1 MVTTTQRNHGLSA
14 NGLERIG
21 ADANWCLL
29 CVKVC
34 VSDMCLPCKTRP
46 APVRTHLVLHATERA
61 VDARHGPPSEPR
73 STSPCGHHHIVASRV
88 GGDGKGKGEG
98 EKRARTNDGACAQP
112 PIEDRVRGFLLPGPR
127 RRILACRPPPSKS
140 HKGMRHALAR
150 VVVCS
155 PATCVATAG
164 ALVPLNGFRT
174 YARAHTTNSSGRDTR
189 EPPPPICETCKRRF
203 CQCTHAKTEELP
215 LFVPPYDNR
224 PPREPGPTQCCQSAP
239 PCEACVWTVYYDDL
253 ARWRAHNQTKYVK

>member
-88 GGDGKGKGEG
+88 GGGRKKGEN
-98 EKRARTNDGACAQP
+98 E
-112 PIEDRVRGFLLPGPR
+112 R
-127 RRILACRPPPSKS
+127 RRAPNPQSRIEFGVSSSPDPVVAYS
-140 HKGMRHALAR
+140 HDAHRQAKAIK
-150 VVVCS
+150 VC
-155 PATCVATAG
+155 
-164 ALVPLNGFRT
+164 
-174 YARAHTTNSSGRDTR
+174 DTR
-189 EPPPPICETCKRRF
+189 
-203 CQCTHAKTEELP
+203 
-215 LFVPPYDNR
+215 
-224 PPREPGPTQCCQSAP
+224 
-239 PCEACVWTVYYDDL
+239 
-253 ARWRAHNQTKYVK
+253 

>member
-1 MVTTTQRNHGLSA
+1 MSSLQDAAGASA
-14 NGLERIG
+14 H
-21 ADANWCLL
+21 
-29 CVKVC
+29 
-34 VSDMCLPCKTRP
+34 
-46 APVRTHLVLHATERA
+46 APRA
-61 VDARHGPPSEPR
+61 AR
-73 STSPCGHHHIVASRV
+73 
-88 GGDGKGKGEG
+88 D
-98 EKRARTNDGACAQP
+98 RARGRRAARPPLRAQEHEPLRPSSYRGFEGGGNEKEGRERTMARAQP

-127 RRILACRPPPSKS
+127 RRILACRPPPGKS

-174 YARAHTTNSSGRDTR
+174 YAQAQRPTIARAHTTNSSGRDTR

-203 CQCTHAKTEELP
+203 CQCTTAKTEELP

-224 PPREPGPTQCCQSAP
+224 PPREPGPTECCQSAP